1 MQDEDGDE
9 VFKKGGIMRSWGIWL
24 LVLGI
29 GSFVLPYMGLQFR
42 ILSIFGESLPMVAG
56 GMAVVG
62 AVLLALS
69 LRAAAQENAK
79 PTT

>member
-1 MQDEDGDE
+1 
-9 VFKKGGIMRSWGIWL
+9 MRSWGIWM

-29 GSFVLPYMGLQFR
+29 GSFVLPYMGLQFK
-42 ILSIFGESLPMVAG
+42 ILSLFGESLPIVAG

-69 LRAAAQENAK
+69 FRTPAVQQDA
-79 PTT
+79 